1 MSDRQFNVF
10 SHSRASSLTVYRLV
24 CADTVEENILKVSSL
39 LPRTMATEKAE
50 LGSDLPS
57 EDNNGILWGVK
68 RKMLESLI
76 GVKLKGVDD
85 FGDNGIKREEL
96 LFPDDRES
104 EKVGR
109 MPRFLDDNSN
119 FIDIASSQRY
129 LFFRTETKN

>member
-1 MSDRQFNVF
+1 MF

-24 CADTVEENILKVSSL
+24 CADTVEENIVKVSSL

-50 LGSDLPS
+50 LGTDLAP

-76 GVKLKGVDD
+76 ALKPKGIDD

-96 LFPDDRES
+96 LFPADCES
-104 EKVGR
+104 EKVRR
-109 MPRFLDDNSN
+109 MPRF
-119 FIDIASSQRY
+119 
-129 LFFRTETKN
+129 

>member
-1 MSDRQFNVF
+1 MSNRQFNVF

-50 LGSDLPS
+50 LGTDLAP

-76 GVKLKGVDD
+76 GMKPKDIDD

-96 LFPDDRES
+96 LFPADCES
-104 EKVGR
+104 EKVR
-109 MPRFLDDNSN
+109 NMPRILLT
-119 FIDIASSQRY
+119 Y
-129 LFFRTETKN
+129 